1 MSDYIDRQAAI
12 DAVGDVHP
20 LDYNSRAIV
29 ERLKNL
35 PSADVEPVRH
45 GRWLD
50 AEIPIESGGA
60 MLIQVC
66 NLCNTFYPL
75 AYTGGG
81 HRFCPNCGARM
92 DGEADG

>member
-20 LDYNSRAIV
+20 LDYNSRAIAN
-29 ERLKNL
+29 RLKSL

-45 GRWLD
+45 GRWID
-50 AEIPIESGGA
+50 ETFSFSRPRCS
-60 MLIQVC
+60 VC
-66 NLCNTFYPL
+66 GELCIGLHAFSYVLTDY
-75 AYTGGG
+75 
-81 HRFCPNCGARM
+81 CPHCGARM